1 MEKKHILVII
11 NFLTN
16 RQSPFKVN
24 FGKELFEKLD
34 LLSLQKE
41 YNLPVAFKLKS
52 RADEG
57 GFEDNVKYLKELLPD
72 NLNYRILVDVKN
84 DNQLI
89 SESKIVISAP
99 STMAFKSIQLGI
111 PTVLIDKSGQVS
123 NFYDYDGLFDINNDF
138 KSYLKEYTL
147 KKDFIEKT
155 ITGGLTFNST
165 SLMINE
171 IKKFL

>member
-1 MEKKHILVII
+1 
-11 NFLTN
+11 
-16 RQSPFKVN
+16 
-24 FGKELFEKLD
+24 
-34 LLSLQKE
+34 
-41 YNLPVAFKLKS
+41 
-52 RADEG
+52 
-57 GFEDNVKYLKELLPD
+57 
-72 NLNYRILVDVKN
+72 
-84 DNQLI
+84 
-89 SESKIVISAP
+89 
-99 STMAFKSIQLGI
+99 MAFKSIQLGI